1 MRRQT
6 AWLIGGVSLG
16 LLGGVGL
23 AFGLIAFFGQP
34 QTVWQ
39 IPVHATATQGQDSF
53 AIATGELDDGVEAL
67 YFLDF
72 LTGELKAA
80 VLNPRSGKFT
90 AFFAYKNVF
99 KDLGID
105 LTEVKNPK
113 FLMVTGATDMR
124 QGVPGTNVKFG
135 KGVIYITELTTG
147 KIGAYTVPWNRA
159 AFVANQKIEAFLVP
173 LDSVQG
179 RVVAIRPGG

>member
-1 MRRQT
+1 MKRLKMRRPV
-6 AWLIGGVSLG
+6 AWMSTGLCIGVLSGLGIASLLG
-16 LLGGVGL
+16 L
-23 AFGLIAFFGQP
+23 
-34 QTVWQ
+34 QT
-39 IPVHATATQGQDSF
+39 PVHATATQGQESF
-53 AIATGELDDGVEAL
+53 AIATGELDDGIEAL

-80 VLNPRSGKFT
+80 VLNPRTGKFT
-90 AFFAYKNVF
+90 ALFTYKNVF
-99 KDLGID
+99 KDLAID
-105 LTEVKNPK
+105 LKDVKNPK

-147 KIGAYTVPWNRA
+147 KIGAYTVPWNKPVFIA
-159 AFVANQKIEAFLVP
+159 GQKIEASLVP

-179 RVVAIRPGG
+179 RVVAIRPGS